1 MSRGVVRG
9 ARLPELSGTVG
20 ESLLEVG
27 ADGVAEFG
35 DGGIG
40 DEAHGDEA
48 LLAAA
53 DHACLGQG
61 LDVAGDIGLGEA
73 GGGDE
78 VGDVFFTF
86 FEGAEDAQAAGFG
99 EDTEPGGDHFESFL
113 GDDGGG

>member
-1 MSRGVVRG
+1 MSRGVVCG
-9 ARLPELSGTVG
+9 ARLAELAGTVG
-20 ESLLEVG
+20 ESFLEVG

-53 DHACLGQG
+53 DHAGLGQG
-61 LDVAGDIGLGEA
+61 LDVAGDIGLSKA
-73 GGGDE
+73 SGGDE

-86 FEGAEDAQAAGFG
+86 FEGAEDAQAAGFS
-99 EDTEPGGDHFESFL
+99 EDTEPGSDHFEGFF
-113 GDDGGG
+113 GDDRRG